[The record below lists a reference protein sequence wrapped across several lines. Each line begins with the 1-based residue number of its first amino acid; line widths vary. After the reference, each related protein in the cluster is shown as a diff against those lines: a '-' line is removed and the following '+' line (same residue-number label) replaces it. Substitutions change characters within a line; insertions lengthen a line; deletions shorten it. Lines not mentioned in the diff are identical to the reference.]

1 MSEIERAL
9 RFEEQRARL
18 FQDYAQSSYVNMRR
32 LVACDRLAEGFCSAI
47 VGSTW
52 CHSHSLQTEGAHRSE
67 QEERRSLNQHLDWRK
82 RRRPNP
88 VTTS

>member
-32 LVACDRLAEGFCSAI
+32 LVDEGKPERAIGWQKDAAAQSWAARGATAIACRLKALI
-47 VGSTW
+47 D
-52 CHSHSLQTEGAHRSE
+52 
-67 QEERRSLNQHLDWRK
+67 LNRK
-82 RRRPNP
+82 RGEA
-88 VTTS
+88 